1 MGKSKSDKANAK
13 EDRKAKKAEL
23 NRERE
28 QGRRRRNVQLDS
40 SEVASFAKVLLAE
53 GLELK
58 EVDRDGNCF
67 FRSLCDQ
74 VGTLIPGA
82 CCCLAPWRFPSPA
95 APASSRG
102 PGEGGGSAPWDP
114 GLGSVVVSML
124 SRTAPWPLV
133 DMAVYGELVPS
144 RATRRRWL
152 QGGSVRERRC
162 RSSAVLAGALA
173 AER

>member
-74 VGTLIPGA
+74 VEGHEHDQQVCQQAGSRPTARGA
-82 CCCLAPWRFPSPA
+82 PVLCADRRDDDAL
-95 APASSRG
+95 
-102 PGEGGGSAPWDP
+102 
-114 GLGSVVVSML
+114 
-124 SRTAPWPLV
+124 PL
-133 DMAVYGELVPS
+133 
-144 RATRRRWL
+144 
-152 QGGSVRERRC
+152 
-162 RSSAVLAGALA
+162 
-173 AER
+173 